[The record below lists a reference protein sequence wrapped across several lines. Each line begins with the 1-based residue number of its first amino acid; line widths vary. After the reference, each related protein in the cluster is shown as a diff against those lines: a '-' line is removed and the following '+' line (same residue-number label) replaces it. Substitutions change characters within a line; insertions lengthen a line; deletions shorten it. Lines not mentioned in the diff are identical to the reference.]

1 MLFMPSGIAGLFAT
15 VSRLRERFG
24 LVRLA
29 SLLLMSVAA
38 ALLVAVGAVFA
49 VEMLQRIFS
58 QDYRAMSTLPAGNP
72 WPPIR
77 FLARDWAPNA
87 LATWGI
93 PLGLIAV
100 GGLLGRFARTRLEAL
115 AQRDVPA
122 SASSATSAKAAERTG
137 GPA

>member
-1 MLFMPSGIAGLFAT
+1 
-15 VSRLRERFG
+15 
-24 LVRLA
+24 
-29 SLLLMSVAA
+29 MSVAA

-58 QDYRAMSTLPAGNP
+58 QDYRALSNLQAGNP

-87 LATWGI
+87 MATWGV
-93 PLGLIAV
+93 PLGLIV
-100 GGLLGRFARTRLEAL
+100 LGGLLGRFARTRLRAL

-122 SASSATSAKAAERTG
+122 DRAGDISAKTTERAG